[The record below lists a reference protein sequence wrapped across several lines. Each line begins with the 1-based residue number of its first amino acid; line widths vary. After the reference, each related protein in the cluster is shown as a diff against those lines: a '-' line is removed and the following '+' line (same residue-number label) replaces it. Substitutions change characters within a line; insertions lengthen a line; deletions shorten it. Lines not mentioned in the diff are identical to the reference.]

1 MAVVTKIC
9 YSNISKILLFNF
21 YSSDYSDYLSVQRIV
36 RFLGLFIIL
45 PFVSRI
51 LKLSDPLISTLGT
64 LATIFAYLLIALG
77 PSTWSLSMNPE
88 YLLYI
93 SAIFQ
98 FNSVITVTIRSQCTK
113 EVDKSEIGRI
123 FSVVGLG
130 QALVPLIAN
139 PLFGLIYKATLNTL
153 PGAYLLTIV
162 GMLVIVF
169 VSSVVMTIHE
179 FREN

>member
-1 MAVVTKIC
+1 M
-9 YSNISKILLFNF
+9 
-21 YSSDYSDYLSVQRIV
+21 
-36 RFLGLFIIL
+36 
-45 PFVSRI
+45 
-51 LKLSDPLISTLGT
+51 LKFPKFFGY
-64 LATIFAYLLIALG
+64 IF
-77 PSTWSLSMNPE
+77 
-88 YLLYI
+88 
-93 SAIFQ
+93 
-98 FNSVITVTIRSQCTK
+98 K

-169 VSSVVMTIHE
+169 ISSVVMTIHE